1 VSLTSTIIPLA
12 WTRVGTWL
20 FYTVCHYYTPA
31 GRHTD
36 TAIPYYIIVRFNL
49 YSHYVAVRN
58 WFIVKLKPHLFDQL
72 RISLYV
78 TIAERTKMERDEQ
91 VSALQGTV
99 AERDRQVSAL
109 EGTVAERDRQVSA
122 LERTVAERDRQV
134 SALEGT
140 VAERDRQVSALGSQ
154 VLALVGTVAERDRQV
169 SALNSQVLALDGQV
183 SELNKQIE
191 RKDMQLSAYDD
202 DAINKLSSRCQSL
215 EDELEKANARIEQ
228 LELKDQTQS
237 NVPSVSNTSVAP
249 NYVMEGCALAAI
261 ENSDVVGELNSRVH
275 DAEDSGI
282 ADNLHSLSLRSE
294 LDSTGGMESL
304 GRSDSGNQEEEFEQ
318 LESSDCG
325 CSPEGLPIMVK
336 DHDSADD
343 SACAVDTEQP
353 NRQDSQSNLIGTHLL
368 VI

>member
-20 FYTVCHYYTPA
+20 FYTVCHYDTPA

-154 VLALVGTVAERDRQV
+154 VLALVGTVAETDRQVSALNSQVLALVGTVAERDRQV
-169 SALNSQVLALDGQV
+169 SALKSQVLALDGQV

-191 RKDMQLSAYDD
+191 R
-202 DAINKLSSRCQSL
+202 
-215 EDELEKANARIEQ
+215 KANARIEQ

>member
-1 VSLTSTIIPLA
+1 MSLTSTIIPLA

-20 FYTVCHYYTPA
+20 FYTVCHYDTPA

-122 LERTVAERDRQV
+122 L
-134 SALEGT
+134 
-140 VAERDRQVSALGSQ
+140 GSQ
-154 VLALVGTVAERDRQV
+154 VLALVGTVAETDRQV